1 MFFMLFLILL
11 ILFCAL
17 FRWNEHKKKVS
28 YEYFAEEQCVDENNQ
43 IQTIEVPVP
52 EKKAKKKDK
61 RELFLIYNKYN
72 YQEAREVCKM
82 YKGRLATKQ
91 DLNDAFNRGANWC
104 SWGWLEGQAVGYPV
118 QEKYWMAIDKSHKG
132 FCGPTAGLNVMESVD
147 PLKKYY
153 VTCFGLKPKQSHK
166 DVKLNKDLHKVV
178 VGATSLLQDIAQC
191 KKAKEVSVQKTWA
204 QQQKQQIRI
213 LKFNPTE
220 WSLTAAATTEET
232 EGEGQKNKTKNSKNS
247 KKSKKSKNTSWF

>member
-1 MFFMLFLILL
+1 MLFLILF

-17 FRWNEHKKKVS
+17 FLWNNNKHDKQEH
-28 YEYFAEEQCVDENNQ
+28 FAATEEQCVDENNQ
-43 IQTIEVPVP
+43 IQTIQVPPMPEAAPPVP
-52 EKKAKKKDK
+52 PALPVDK

-72 YQEAREVCKM
+72 YQEAREVCKI

-91 DLNDAFNRGANWC
+91 DLNDAFNKGANWC
-104 SWGWLEGQAVGYPV
+104 SWGWLDGQAVGYPV

-132 FCGPTAGLNVMESVD
+132 FCGPTAGLNVIESVD

-153 VTCFGLKPKQSHK
+153 VTCFGLKPKQGQK
-166 DVKLNKDLHKVV
+166 DVKLNKKIHKVV
-178 VGATSLLQDIAQC
+178 VGATSLLHDIAQC
-191 KKAKEVSVQKTWA
+191 KKAKEVSVQKNWA

-220 WSLTAAATTEET
+220 WSLHQE
-232 EGEGQKNKTKNSKNS
+232 
-247 KKSKKSKNTSWF
+247 KKKDGTKSKN